1 MQRRDFIASVGAG
14 LALAPTAGW
23 SQDAYP
29 ARPVK
34 LIVPFPPGG
43 PTDIMGR
50 TAAKA
55 MGDALGQSFVVE
67 NKAGAGGNI
76 GTDAV
81 AKAAPDGYTIGLS
94 AHQQPGP
101 SRPYLYDKLPFQV
114 EKGLRPDLAGGHHA
128 LRDRRAPERTVRRPQ
143 GSGGLRQGQPGQA
156 RLRPRPASA
165 PANHL
170 AGRAA
175 AVGGRHRTHQ
185 HPLQGVEPDRAGPA
199 LGHGDHE
206 HGKLAGHHR
215 LPHIRSGQAQGAGRS
230 TSPTR
235 AKPRCRT
242 CPTVGRVPVTPAS
255 R

>member
-14 LALAPTAGW
+14 LALAPAAGW

-55 MGDALGQSFVVE
+55 MADVLGQSFVVE

-94 AHQQPGP
+94 AISSLAIAPH
-101 SRPYLYDKLPFQV
+101 LYSNVPFNV
-114 EKGLRPDLAGGHHA
+114 EKDFVPISL
-128 LRDRRAPERTVRRPQ
+128 
-143 GSGGLRQGQPGQA
+143 
-156 RLRPRPASA
+156 
-165 PANHL
+165 
-170 AGRAA
+170 
-175 AVGGRHRTHQ
+175 VGT
-185 HPLQGVEPDRAGPA
+185 
-199 LGHGDHE
+199 
-206 HGKLAGHHR
+206 
-215 LPHIRSGQAQGAGRS
+215 
-230 TSPTR
+230 
-235 AKPRCRT
+235 
-242 CPTVGRVPVTPAS
+242 
-255 R
+255 